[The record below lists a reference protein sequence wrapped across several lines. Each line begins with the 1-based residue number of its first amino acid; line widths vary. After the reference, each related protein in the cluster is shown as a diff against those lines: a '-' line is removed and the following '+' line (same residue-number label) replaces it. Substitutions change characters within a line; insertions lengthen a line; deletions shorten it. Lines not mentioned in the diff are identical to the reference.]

1 MKCNSGK
8 STYFIMHC
16 NSCRLAKQ
24 RSHQPAQIF

>member
-1 MKCNSGK
+1 
-8 STYFIMHC
+8 MHC